1 MMKIKSFRDL
11 EVWRLSSRL
20 SKQIGELI
28 KTFPRSEEYKLTS
41 DLHRAARSIPAN
53 ISEGF
58 GRFHFSEKLQF
69 YNIARGSTTE
79 VQNHI
84 DEAYNAE
91 YIKEEKKEYFHTKYH
106 VVEVKL
112 NNLIQSTIRARK
124 RSNEKAIQRKLGK

>member
-1 MMKIKSFRDL
+1 M
-11 EVWRLSSRL
+11 
-20 SKQIGELI
+20 
-28 KTFPRSEEYKLTS
+28 KTFPKSEEYKLTS

-69 YNIARGSTTE
+69 YNIARGSTAE

-84 DEAYNAE
+84 EEAYNSE
-91 YIKEEKKEYFHTKYH
+91 YIAEGQKEYFLRRYH

-124 RSNEKAIQRKLGK
+124 SSDEKRRQKKSKK